1 MAALIICSDF
11 GAPKNEVCH
20 YFCCFPICLL
30 WSDGTRSH
38 DLQMLHLFK
47 KKKWHICAF
56 FLLITGEYW
65 LLEAIYSST
74 LYKFTFF
81 FLVSSLKMVNT
92 KKILTCTLCIMAFN
106 LQIISNEAVLIYLS
120 HFSFVFPG
128 DSDSKESTW
137 NAGDLSSIPG
147 MPRSLEKGVATH
159 SNISAWRI
167 PMNRGAWQATVHGVP
182 KSQTQLSD

>member
-1 MAALIICSDF
+1 MQWFWSP
-11 GAPKNEVCH
+11 PKWSLSL
-20 YFCCFPICLL
+20 FLLFP
-30 WSDGTRSH
+30 
-38 DLQMLHLFK
+38 HLFAMKWWDQKPWSANVTFIKK

-137 NAGDLSSIPG
+137 NSGDLSSIPG
-147 MPRSLEKGVATH
+147 MPRSLEKGMATH
-159 SNISAWRI
+159 SSISAWRI